1 MCLLTPIKRDP
12 FFPPFLLPS
21 ILPFLLYFIL
31 FLIRETRLS
40 IAIDPAPLQFDDDDM
55 FPSRHNDTLDLDED
69 DEDDGGQ

>member
-1 MCLLTPIKRDP
+1 MALEALSLNDNSANW
-12 FFPPFLLPS
+12 PPAQ
-21 ILPFLLYFIL
+21 
-31 FLIRETRLS
+31 ETRLS